1 MAQNEKKQ
9 VNLQAE
15 NVTRVISL
23 IEKEGGSLG
32 ALVRNF
38 KKVAEDDAF
47 ANLMLDAI
55 CGTNNAKI
63 VLLVNDIKMRIVAA
77 YPYKNEEGTMLV
89 KKDGIFVEM
98 KEYKAD
104 IIKKAYYHAIGVTK
118 KVDFRQATKEEVEE
132 VAKKKEERK
141 VKAAETKA
149 AKLNEQDLYKRFWV
163 ECMSAAP
170 ADLADIVQKYKSE
183 EYNKDIKEK
192 IDVEAGK

>member
-1 MAQNEKKQ
+1 MKNEKKHANMQ
-9 VNLQAE
+9 EE

-23 IEKEGGSLG
+23 IEKEGVSLG

-38 KKVAEDDAF
+38 VKVAEEDAF
-47 ANLMLDAI
+47 ANLMLDSI

-63 VLLVNDIKMRIVAA
+63 VLLVNEIKMRIIAQ
-77 YPYKNEEGTMLV
+77 YPYRNEEGTMLV

-104 IIKKAYYHAIGVTK
+104 IIKKAYYNAIGVTK

-149 AKLNEQDLYKRFWV
+149 AKMNEQDLYKRFWE
-163 ECMSAAP
+163 ECMNAAP
-170 ADLADIVQKYKSE
+170 ADLAAIVQKYKSE
-183 EYNKDIKEK
+183 EYQKDIKQK
-192 IDVEAGK
+192 IDAAAGK